1 MMMEKKIFTL
11 SSKKKEPCTSCLIP
25 ENDSCTQG
33 RITRSISRKRREQ
46 ALEKINLIFS
56 KKDPITQKL
65 IKKEFRVLRNGVLLS
80 YDAHTLYAYIKSSG
94 DLRDP
99 ICRVEYAQHE
109 LLRLDRITKRFFKI
123 SKNVE
128 KLKDKFKFE
137 QERCGLRDHFL
148 EELTNLFVD
157 SMEISKDTYDN
168 FITYLTTDFIIIYTQ
183 VTENVKT
190 ICFYHEI
197 SNHKKFLR
205 VELVSFFRNQGFI
218 DIRVL
223 KHLYMFIQYI

>member
-1 MMMEKKIFTL
+1 MMMGKKIFTL
-11 SSKKKEPCTSCLIP
+11 SSKKKEPCISCLIP
-25 ENDSCTQG
+25 GNDLCTQG
-33 RITRSISRKRREQ
+33 RITRSISKQRRER
-46 ALEKINLIFS
+46 ALDKINLIFS
-56 KKDPITQKL
+56 KKDPITHKI
-65 IKKEFRVLRNGVLLS
+65 IKKEFKILRNGVLLS

-109 LLRLDRITKRFFKI
+109 LLRLDRMTKRFFKI

-128 KLKDKFKFE
+128 NLKDKFKFE

-148 EELTNLFVD
+148 EELTNLFVN
-157 SMEISKDTYDN
+157 SMENSNDTYDN
-168 FITYLTTDFIIIYTQ
+168 FITYLTTDFINIYAQ
-183 VTENVKT
+183 VTENVRT
-190 ICFYHEI
+190 ICFYNEI
-197 SNHKKFLR
+197 NSHKKFLR
-205 VELVSFFRNQGFI
+205 NELLSFFKNQGFI